1 MQDLKFLLLFI
12 LETHYADK
20 ITEIIAL
27 QKKLREIEAI
37 ENYFARNLLFELKT
51 ITQQKKRKIQQK
63 IQKILDTSTSNCKR
77 KIRLYSRILKKLKG
91 TREVL
96 KHLKKDK
103 GNCIDLVDI
112 DIEATFELCEEMD
125 LRK

>member
-1 MQDLKFLLLFI
+1 MPLRYDVLEDLPDLI
-12 LETHYADK
+12 LKHNLKKIAEIGALKTKLKET
-20 ITEIIAL
+20 
-27 QKKLREIEAI
+27 EAI
-37 ENYFARNLLFELKT
+37 EQYFARNLLYELQT

-96 KHLKKDK
+96 KHLKKDNGK
-103 GNCIDLVDI
+103 CIDLVDI
-112 DIEATFELCEEMD
+112 DI
-125 LRK
+125 

>member
-12 LETHYADK
+12 LETQYADK

-96 KHLKKDK
+96 KHLKKDNGK
-103 GNCIDLVDI
+103 CIDLVDI
-112 DIEATFELCEEMD
+112 DI
-125 LRK
+125 